1 MRKAFSRQL
10 RFDVPSALNVEL
22 DFECRDEIIP
32 ILRSLQHIY
41 SCPQLRDA
49 CLKLVGQDVNG
60 NSRDDCGREGL
71 DYWEIL
77 VLGSARLGCNLERCG
92 PSWAP
97 VNGRKRPRSVG
108 AGFVTTF
115 VC

>member
-32 ILRSLQHIY
+32 ILRSLQHHIY

-60 NSRDDCGREGL
+60 DSRDDCGREGL

-77 VLGSARLGCNLERCG
+77 VLGSARLGCNLDYDKLHDLAQNHRTLR
-92 PSWAP
+92 AIM
-97 VNGRKRPRSVG
+97 G
-108 AGFVTTF
+108 AG
-115 VC
+115 